1 MTINIPA
8 YKYIQNEQNI
18 NFSDRNICTLI
29 GENGSGKST
38 ILESIFNKYIEED
51 DKKVICFTSGQNELF
66 YSIFDK
72 HKQQSNKFKP
82 DENNIINSFY
92 FDYWWVR
99 FLVFFAVTIKRN
111 GKVKQYFDEK
121 NYDLSSLSI
130 DFKFRVRK
138 PYINQIKN
146 ELQRE
151 SNGEFAI
158 ESKRRTIHYN
168 LLLKL
173 INKKINA
180 DYDFDEINNNIVKRT
195 LSLNITEARNIFG
208 NEANKIFTFLSH
220 ATMGWLSNIDIESCG
235 LYLQQNVE
243 ELEFE
248 QLSDGEYQ
256 LLSIYALIDLFDSEN
271 TIFLFD
277 EIDSHLHF
285 NNINKLWDILK
296 SINGKVITTTHI
308 SESILNNDFNSI
320 SYIEKGKIVNDLV
333 PKKILEKISNVVNQE
348 KFIYQIC
355 SKLENIVLIDDESD
369 WEIFKELAKIKIGE
383 EAIILLKDI
392 VAIKETSSYN
402 SDFQLFGNEKIEF
415 TKNIKAYSLAN
426 TINLKNIF
434 MICDLDEY
442 AVSNIGLNHQCIVT
456 DKLKPSINEIQKFN
470 NNQTSSYLLSWKR
483 REILHYMI
491 SCSMLKEYNK
501 IKELKKI
508 ANYITEKKFI
518 NKNFDDDNN
527 IKTAPKSK
535 VKFIKQL
542 MSKENGDV
550 DADNWTDYDKL
561 KQIISKIPA
570 NEISEDIVKMYE
582 FIKSKVESN

>member
-92 FDYWWVR
+92 FDYLWVR

-130 DFKFRVRK
+130 DFKFRVRQ

-146 ELQRE
+146 ELERE

-173 INKKINA
+173 INEKINE

-195 LSLNITEARNIFG
+195 ISLNITEVRNILG

-235 LYLQQNVE
+235 LYLQQNAE

-256 LLSIYALIDLFDSEN
+256 LLSIYALIDLFDSGD
-271 TIFLFD
+271 TIFLLD

-285 NNINKLWDILK
+285 SNINKLWDTLK
-296 SINGKVITTTHI
+296 TVNGKVVTTTHI
-308 SESILNNDFNSI
+308 SESILKNNYDSLHCINNGKIEDSLTATEVFKRLSNVTGQKKYEYKIASKIEHIALLDDEVDWKIFKKLATKKIGSEVIQILDKVIPYKRSSSFNTMTEI
-320 SYIEKGKIVNDLV
+320 FGKGK
-333 PKKILEKISNVVNQE
+333 LEFVRK
-348 KFIYQIC
+348 
-355 SKLENIVLIDDESD
+355 
-369 WEIFKELAKIKIGE
+369 FKEQNNGFSI
-383 EAIILLKDI
+383 
-392 VAIKETSSYN
+392 N
-402 SDFQLFGNEKIEF
+402 
-415 TKNIKAYSLAN
+415 TKNIFL
-426 TINLKNIF
+426 
-434 MICDLDEY
+434 ICDRDLLPLIQINNTDLS
-442 AVSNIGLNHQCIVT
+442 VNINNDYNDLRTFGTTKTYLNSWRM
-456 DKLKPSINEIQKFN
+456 LEIEN
-470 NNQTSSYLLSWKR
+470 YLLSKTMLEYYGEFEDFKSQLTR
-483 REILHYMI
+483 VNFDGITTFDESEDLRIYDAKAILHPLY
-491 SCSMLKEYNK
+491 KDGGFNE
-501 IKELKKI
+501 
-508 ANYITEKKFI
+508 
-518 NKNFDDDNN
+518 
-527 IKTAPKSK
+527 
-535 VKFIKQL
+535 VKLDEVI
-542 MSKENGDV
+542 D
-550 DADNWTDYDKL
+550 
-561 KQIISKIPA
+561 KIPA
-570 NEISEDIVKMYE
+570 DEISEDIVKMYE
-582 FIKSKVESN
+582 FIKSRI

>member
-18 NFSDRNICTLI
+18 NFSNGNICTLI

-51 DKKVICFTSGQNELF
+51 GKKVICFTSGQNELF

-99 FLVFFAVTIKRN
+99 FLVFFSITLKRN

-121 NYDLSSLSI
+121 NYDFSSLSI
-130 DFKFRVRK
+130 DFKFRVK
-138 PYINQIKN
+138 QSYINQIKN
-146 ELQRE
+146 ELERE
-151 SNGEFAI
+151 SKGEFAI

-173 INKKINA
+173 INKKINPN
-180 DYDFDEINNNIVKRT
+180 YDFDEINNNIVKRT

-220 ATMGWLSNIDIESCG
+220 ATMGWLSNIDIESCD
-235 LYLQQNVE
+235 LYLQQNSE

-277 EIDSHLHF
+277 EVDSHLHF
-285 NNINKLWDILK
+285 NNISKLWNILK
-296 SINGKVITTTHI
+296 TISGKVITTTHI

-333 PKKILEKISNVVNQE
+333 PKKVLEKISNVVNQE

-383 EAIILLKDI
+383 DAITLLKDI

-415 TKNIKAYSLAN
+415 TKNIKTYSISN

-442 AVSNIGLNHQCIVT
+442 QIANINDNHQCIIT
-456 DKLKPSINEIQKFN
+456 DKLRTSINKIQKFN
-470 NNQTSSYLLSWKR
+470 HNQTKAYLLSWKR

-491 SCSMLKEYNK
+491 SYSMLKEYNK
-501 IKELKKI
+501 LEELKNI
-508 ANYITEKKFI
+508 ANYIDGDEYI
-518 NKNFDDDNN
+518 NNNFDSDSN
-527 IKTAPKSK
+527 IRTTSK
-535 VKFIKQL
+535 ANVKFIKQL
-542 MSKENGDV
+542 MCKENGDV

-570 NEISEDIVKMYE
+570 NEISDDIVKMYE
-582 FIKSKVESN
+582 FIKSKVENN

>member
-18 NFSDRNICTLI
+18 NFSNGNICTLI

-51 DKKVICFTSGQNELF
+51 GKKVICFTSGQNELF

-121 NYDLSSLSI
+121 NYDLSSLLI
-130 DFKFRVRK
+130 DFKFRVRQ

-146 ELQRE
+146 ELERE

-173 INKKINA
+173 INKKINPN
-180 DYDFDEINNNIVKRT
+180 YDFDEINNNIVKRT

-220 ATMGWLSNIDIESCG
+220 ATMGWLSNIDIESCD
-235 LYLQQNVE
+235 LYLQQNSE

-256 LLSIYALIDLFDSEN
+256 LLSIYALIDLFDSGD
-271 TIFLFD
+271 TIFLLD

-285 NNINKLWDILK
+285 SNINKLWNILK
-296 SINGKVITTTHI
+296 TINGKVITTTHI

-320 SYIEKGKIVNDLV
+320 SYIEKGKIVNNLV

-348 KFIYQIC
+348 KFLYKVC
-355 SKLENIVLIDDESD
+355 SKIENLVLIDDEAD
-369 WEIFKELAKIKIGE
+369 WEIFKYLVFQKIGE
-383 EAIILLKDI
+383 EAVNILKNI
-392 VAIKETSSYN
+392 TPIKETSN
-402 SDFQLFGNEKIEF
+402 WNFEGNIFGGAKMEF
-415 TKNIKAYSLAN
+415 VANIKEYSHNN
-426 TINLKNIF
+426 TVSLKNIF
-434 MICDLDEY
+434 MICDKDDYNE
-442 AVSNIGLNHQCIVT
+442 ANINLTLECKKT
-456 DKLKPSINEIQKFN
+456 DKIRPYLDRIECFN
-470 NNQTSSYLLSWKR
+470 SGQTKSYLLSWGR
-483 REILHYMI
+483 REILHYLL
-491 SCSMLKEYNK
+491 SYSMLKEYN
-501 IKELKKI
+501 ELDNLEAI
-508 ANYITEKKFI
+508 IPYVSEQYID
-518 NKNFDDDNN
+518 KNFDDDANL
-527 IKTAPKSK
+527 KTATKEK
-535 VKFIKQL
+535 VKFIKCL
-542 MSKENGDV
+542 MLLDNGDIS
-550 DADNWTDYDKL
+550 ADNWTDYEKMKTL
-561 KQIISKIPA
+561 IGKIPP
-570 NEISEDIVKMYE
+570 NEISEDVVKMYE
-582 FIKSKVESN
+582 FIKNKIENN

>member
-8 YKYIQNEQNI
+8 YKYITNEQNI
-18 NFSDRNICTLI
+18 DFLNGNICTLI

-51 DKKVICFTSGQNELF
+51 NKKVICFTSGQNELF

-130 DFKFRVRK
+130 DFKFRVRQ

-146 ELQRE
+146 ELERE

-173 INKKINA
+173 INEKINA

-195 LSLNITEARNIFG
+195 ISLNITEARNILG
-208 NEANKIFTFLSH
+208 NEANKVFTFLSH
-220 ATMGWLSNIDIESCG
+220 STMGWLSNIEIESCA
-235 LYLQQNVE
+235 LYLQQNNAK
-243 ELEFE
+243 LEFE

-256 LLSIYALIDLFDSEN
+256 LLSIYALIDLFDSED

-285 NNINKLWDILK
+285 SNINKLWEILK
-296 SINGKVITTTHI
+296 TINGKVVTTTHI
-308 SESILNNDFNSI
+308 SESILKNNYDNLLCVNNGIIENSLTATEVFKRLSNVTGQKKYEYKVASKIEHIALLDDEVDWKIFKKLATKKIGSEVIQILDKVIPYKRSSSFNTVTEI
-320 SYIEKGKIVNDLV
+320 FGKGK
-333 PKKILEKISNVVNQE
+333 LEFVRE
-348 KFIYQIC
+348 
-355 SKLENIVLIDDESD
+355 
-369 WEIFKELAKIKIGE
+369 FKEENNGQ
-383 EAIILLKDI
+383 II
-392 VAIKETSSYN
+392 E
-402 SDFQLFGNEKIEF
+402 
-415 TKNIKAYSLAN
+415 TKNIFL
-426 TINLKNIF
+426 
-434 MICDLDEY
+434 ICDRDLLPLTQINNTDLS
-442 AVSNIGLNHQCIVT
+442 VNINNTYNVLKTFGTTKTYLNSW
-456 DKLKPSINEIQKFN
+456 KMLEIEN
-470 NNQTSSYLLSWKR
+470 YLLSKTMLEHYGKFEDFKNQFTGVNFDGITTFDESEDLR
-483 REILHYMI
+483 TYDAKAILHPLYKFCGFDEVKLDEMI
-491 SCSMLKEYNK
+491 
-501 IKELKKI
+501 
-508 ANYITEKKFI
+508 
-518 NKNFDDDNN
+518 D
-527 IKTAPKSK
+527 
-535 VKFIKQL
+535 
-542 MSKENGDV
+542 
-550 DADNWTDYDKL
+550 
-561 KQIISKIPA
+561 KIPA
-570 NEISEDIVKMYE
+570 NEISDDIVKMYE
-582 FIKSKVESN
+582 FIKSKVENN

>member
-18 NFSDRNICTLI
+18 NFSNGNICTLI

-51 DKKVICFTSGQNELF
+51 GKKVICFTSGQNELF

-99 FLVFFAVTIKRN
+99 FLVFFSITLKRN

-121 NYDLSSLSI
+121 NYDFSSLSI
-130 DFKFRVRK
+130 DFKFRVK
-138 PYINQIKN
+138 QSYINQIKN
-146 ELQRE
+146 ELERE
-151 SNGEFAI
+151 SKGEFAI

-173 INKKINA
+173 INKKINPN
-180 DYDFDEINNNIVKRT
+180 YDFDEINNNIVKRT

-220 ATMGWLSNIDIESCG
+220 ATMGWLSNIDIESCD
-235 LYLQQNVE
+235 LYLQQNSE

-277 EIDSHLHF
+277 EVDSHLHF
-285 NNINKLWDILK
+285 NNISKLWNILK
-296 SINGKVITTTHI
+296 TISGKVITTTHI
-308 SESILNNDFNSI
+308 SESVLNNDFNSI

-333 PKKILEKISNVVNQE
+333 PKKVLEKISNVVNQE

-383 EAIILLKDI
+383 DAITLLKDI

-415 TKNIKAYSLAN
+415 TKNIKTYSISN

-442 AVSNIGLNHQCIVT
+442 QIANINDNHQCIIT
-456 DKLKPSINEIQKFN
+456 DKLRTSINKIQKFN
-470 NNQTSSYLLSWKR
+470 HNQTKAYLLSWKR

-491 SCSMLKEYNK
+491 SYSMLKEYNK
-501 IKELKKI
+501 LEELKNI
-508 ANYITEKKFI
+508 ANYIDGDEYI
-518 NKNFDDDNN
+518 NNNFDSDSN
-527 IKTAPKSK
+527 IRTTSK
-535 VKFIKQL
+535 ANVKFIKQL
-542 MSKENGDV
+542 MCKENGDV

-570 NEISEDIVKMYE
+570 NEISDDIVKMYE
-582 FIKSKVESN
+582 FIKSKVENN

>member
-173 INKKINA
+173 INKKINV

-550 DADNWTDYDKL
+550 DADNWMDYDKL

>member
-1 MTINIPA
+1 MILQLPHNKLHQQIQELNFTYTNI
-8 YKYIQNEQNI
+8 
-18 NFSDRNICTLI
+18 FTLI
-29 GENGSGKST
+29 GENGSGKSS
-38 ILESIFNKYIEED
+38 ILESIFQKYIEDE

-66 YSIFDK
+66 YSIFNE

-173 INKKINA
+173 ITEKINA

-220 ATMGWLSNIDIESCG
+220 ATMGWLSNIDIEFCG

-285 NNINKLWDILK
+285 NNINKLWNILK
-296 SINGKVITTTHI
+296 TINGKVITTTHI

-320 SYIEKGKIVNDLV
+320 LYIEKGKIVNDLV
-333 PKKILEKISNVVNQE
+333 PKKVLEKISNVVNQE

-369 WEIFKELAKIKIGE
+369 WEIFKYLVFQKIGE
-383 EAIILLKDI
+383 EAVNILKNI
-392 VAIKETSSYN
+392 TPIKETSN
-402 SDFQLFGNEKIEF
+402 WNFEGNIFGGAKMEF
-415 TKNIKAYSLAN
+415 VANIKGYSHNN
-426 TINLKNIF
+426 TVSLKNIF
-434 MICDLDEY
+434 MICDKDDYNE
-442 AVSNIGLNHQCIVT
+442 ANINSTLECKKT
-456 DKLKPSINEIQKFN
+456 DKIRPYLNQIECFN
-470 NNQTSSYLLSWKR
+470 SGQTKSYLLSWGR

-491 SCSMLKEYNK
+491 SYSMLKEYNK
-501 IKELKKI
+501 LEELKNI
-508 ANYITEKKFI
+508 ANYINSDGYI
-518 NKNFDDDNN
+518 NNNFDNDNN
-527 IKTAPKSK
+527 IKITPKAN

-542 MSKENGDV
+542 MSKENGNV

>member
-18 NFSDRNICTLI
+18 NFLNGNICTLI

-66 YSIFDK
+66 YSIFNK

-151 SNGEFAI
+151 SSGEFAI

-173 INKKINA
+173 INEKINA
-180 DYDFDEINNNIVKRT
+180 DYDFDEIDNNIVKRT
-195 LSLNITEARNIFG
+195 ISLNITEARNILG
-208 NEANKIFTFLSH
+208 NEANKVFTFLSH
-220 ATMGWLSNIDIESCG
+220 STMGWLSNIEIESCG
-235 LYLQQNVE
+235 LYLQQNSR

-285 NNINKLWDILK
+285 SNINKLWNILK
-296 SINGKVITTTHI
+296 TISGKVITTTHI
-308 SESILNNDFNSI
+308 SESILKNNYDSLHCINNGKIEDSLTATEVFKRLSNITGQKKYEYKIASKIKNIALLDDEVDWKIFKKLAVKKISSEVSQVLDKITPYKRTSSFNTTGEI
-320 SYIEKGKIVNDLV
+320 FGKGK
-333 PKKILEKISNVVNQE
+333 LEFVKE
-348 KFIYQIC
+348 
-355 SKLENIVLIDDESD
+355 
-369 WEIFKELAKIKIGE
+369 FKEQNNGN
-383 EAIILLKDI
+383 II
-392 VAIKETSSYN
+392 E
-402 SDFQLFGNEKIEF
+402 
-415 TKNIKAYSLAN
+415 TKNIFL
-426 TINLKNIF
+426 
-434 MICDLDEY
+434 ICDRDILPLTQ
-442 AVSNIGLNHQCIVT
+442 INHQDLSVNIDAT
-456 DKLKPSINEIQKFN
+456 YNSFRMFGTTKIYLHSWRMLEIEN
-470 NNQTSSYLLSWKR
+470 YLLSKTMLQHYGKLEEITR
-483 REILHYMI
+483 NLPSVNFDSITIFDESEDLRTYDAKTILHPLY
-491 SCSMLKEYNK
+491 K
-501 IKELKKI
+501 
-508 ANYITEKKFI
+508 ANG
-518 NKNFDDDNN
+518 FDE
-527 IKTAPKSK
+527 
-535 VKFIKQL
+535 VKL
-542 MSKENGDV
+542 DE
-550 DADNWTDYDKL
+550 
-561 KQIISKIPA
+561 IIDRIPS

>member
-1 MTINIPA
+1 MTLQVPHNKLYQETQELNFTDTNI
-8 YKYIQNEQNI
+8 
-18 NFSDRNICTLI
+18 FTLI
-29 GENGSGKST
+29 GENGSGKSS
-38 ILESIFNKYIEED
+38 ILESVFQKYIEDEN
-51 DKKVICFTSGQNELF
+51 KKVICFTSGQNELF

-82 DENNIINSFY
+82 DENNIISSFY

-99 FLVFFAVTIKRN
+99 FLVFFSITLKRN

-121 NYDLSSLSI
+121 NYDFSSLSI
-130 DFKFRVRK
+130 DFKFRVK
-138 PYINQIKN
+138 QSYINQIKN
-146 ELQRE
+146 ELERE
-151 SNGEFAI
+151 SKGEFAI

-173 INKKINA
+173 INKKINPN
-180 DYDFDEINNNIVKRT
+180 YDFDEINNNIVKRT

-220 ATMGWLSNIDIESCG
+220 ATMGWLSNIDIESCD
-235 LYLQQNVE
+235 LYLQQNSE

-277 EIDSHLHF
+277 EVDSHLHF
-285 NNINKLWDILK
+285 NNICKLWNILK
-296 SINGKVITTTHI
+296 TISGKVITTTHI
-308 SESILNNDFNSI
+308 SESVLNNDFNSI

-333 PKKILEKISNVVNQE
+333 PKKVLEKISNVVNQE

-383 EAIILLKDI
+383 DAITLLKDI

-415 TKNIKAYSLAN
+415 TKNIKTYSISN

-442 AVSNIGLNHQCIVT
+442 QITNINQNHQCVT
-456 DKLKPSINEIQKFN
+456 TQKLKPYIDEIQKFN
-470 NNQTSSYLLSWKR
+470 HNQTKAYLLSWKR

-491 SCSMLKEYNK
+491 SYSMLKEYNK
-501 IKELKKI
+501 LEELKNI
-508 ANYITEKKFI
+508 ANYIDGDEYI
-518 NKNFDDDNN
+518 NNNFDSDSN
-527 IKTAPKSK
+527 IRTTSK
-535 VKFIKQL
+535 ANVKFIKQL
-542 MSKENGDV
+542 MCKENGDV

-570 NEISEDIVKMYE
+570 NEISDDIVKMYE
-582 FIKSKVESN
+582 FIKSKVENN